1 MKSSVYSK
9 QIGGFKKMTF
19 WLSVAN
25 TYMLFPPHLSK
36 FPPISPPLGG
46 VAFPSHPENPN
57 ENPDSAWKVILNV
70 CACIKIPCV
79 AKVPIKCC
87 GAWARFSVLPQQPT
101 SCYNY
106 LAHFCSSLHVAGL
119 IHPCYRAKLLN
130 FLHIFF
136 HIIKFGGVSNPS
148 FKSLNF
154 IQYFILKAPL
164 SKTILQDRRLKRKQL
179 QAFGL
184 GKLYF
189 SVLLK
194 CLLEY

>member
-1 MKSSVYSK
+1 
-9 QIGGFKKMTF
+9 MTKCRER
-19 WLSVAN
+19 LRAI
-25 TYMLFPPHLSK
+25 PPHLSK

-154 IQYFILKAPL
+154 IQYFILKALLTHYWSRSALVLIIPTTTAATATT
-164 SKTILQDRRLKRKQL
+164 TILPNCRWPFENLGRKFEPVQV
-179 QAFGL
+179 
-184 GKLYF
+184 
-189 SVLLK
+189 S
-194 CLLEY
+194 